1 MNKKQIMSS
10 YEFHGQTIKNIALMH
25 KEDIP
30 MKNFVGL
37 WEEIFFKYRLMKE
50 KKLKF

>member
-10 YEFHGQTIKNIALMH
+10 YEFHQSDYKKYGLMH

-37 WEEIFFKYRLMKE
+37 WEEIFSNTA
-50 KKLKF
+50 